1 MVMSSLCLGSQVE
14 QIRQCIE
21 AVGPKWALSKH
32 WISDVTID
40 IVITGSELS

>member
-1 MVMSSLCLGSQVE
+1 MFLSSLCLGSQEE
-14 QIRQCIE
+14 QIRQYNE

-32 WISDVTID
+32 SISDITID

>member
-1 MVMSSLCLGSQVE
+1 MLMPSLCLSSQVE

-32 WISDVTID
+32 SISDVTID
-40 IVITGSELS
+40 IVFTGSELS